1 MINAISALR
10 TAGLHSGGLILEVTD
25 MHLRAELS
33 EPAGR
38 KCEEARGEDWVA
50 NIEVGAEE
58 IRMINDGCE

>member
-1 MINAISALR
+1 MSVLR

-38 KCEEARGEDWVA
+38 KCEEARREDWVA
-50 NIEVGAEE
+50 RIEVAADE
-58 IRMINDGCE
+58 ILMINNGCE